1 MRLLVL
7 SLLLLSL
14 PLNAALPLTE
24 AQRDYLRRN
33 PEVNVC
39 VDPDWQPFEIIDARG
54 EHQGI
59 AADLLR
65 LVAERAGL
73 RLRILPTADCG
84 LAGWA
89 LPVAQFSQPDSGA

>member
-1 MRLLVL
+1 MRVA
-7 SLLLLSL
+7 SI
-14 PLNAALPLTE
+14 
-24 AQRDYLRRN
+24 R
-33 PEVNVC
+33 
-39 VDPDWQPFEIIDARG
+39 
-54 EHQGI
+54 GI